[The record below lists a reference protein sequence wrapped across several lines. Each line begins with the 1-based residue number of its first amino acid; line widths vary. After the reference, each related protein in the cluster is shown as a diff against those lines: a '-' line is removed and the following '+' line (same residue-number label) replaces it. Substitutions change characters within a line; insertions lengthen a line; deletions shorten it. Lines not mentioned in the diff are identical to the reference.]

1 MKFQIVLFFG
11 MQVMTKFCEF
21 PPVFGEVAAL
31 LLVIVLRG
39 TYLSAKKT
47 IAKFGNNVMQIEPFF
62 SNKLIII
69 ILGRIS
75 NEITNWIIPV
85 QQTKRIFLLEVKQN
99 KSNKIK
105 LNNYSTSREI
115 DTTRAHTYR
124 QREQRQLFFHF
135 HVSQTRSSYQQIV
148 HFIVCKKKREKINGG
163 PLFSL
168 FFPISNSKRIVK
180 ELVNVDRV

>member
-1 MKFQIVLFFG
+1 

-21 PPVFGEVAAL
+21 PSVFGEVAAL

-47 IAKFGNNVMQIEPFF
+47 IAKFGNNVMQIELFF

-124 QREQRQLFFHF
+124 QREQRQLFF
-135 HVSQTRSSYQQIV
+135 
-148 HFIVCKKKREKINGG
+148 FISMCRRQDLHISKLYILLFAKRNEK
-163 PLFSL
+163 
-168 FFPISNSKRIVK
+168 R
-180 ELVNVDRV
+180 

>member
-85 QQTKRIFLLEVKQN
+85 QQTKRIFLLELKQN
-99 KSNKIK
+99 KNNEIK

-115 DTTRAHTYR
+115 NTTRAHTYR
-124 QREQRQLFFHF
+124 QREQRQLFFSF
-135 HVSQTRSSYQQIV
+135 PCVADKIFISANCTFYCLQKETR
-148 HFIVCKKKREKINGG
+148 KDKRW
-163 PLFSL
+163 PTFFSL
-168 FFPISNSKRIVK
+168 FPYLKFKKNC
-180 ELVNVDRV
+180 